1 MKLFIP
7 KDMFKNPK
15 PPRLFLCTT
24 DKRVI
29 GELPSYDESL
39 DGKWGSYSEASFSID
54 RQYVDVLTGE
64 IKVNPTFDKA
74 EGLRKMYMEG
84 VGYFVIQD
92 PDTTY
97 GEKDSKTISC
107 FSSEYET
114 ANKYLENF
122 RVNTG
127 EIDSKEVIAL
137 ESIYG
142 YNYTI
147 DKDNLYQ
154 KVSGG
159 FDQYESYYV
168 KNYTDNDSYMY
179 EQVEIFDSS
188 EYAKYDGSTVAKT
201 LYVES
206 YPNVRFIIHQTHH

>member
-7 KDMFKNPK
+7 KDMFDNPK

-24 DKRVI
+24 GKKI
-29 GELPSYDESL
+29 IQELPSYDESL
-39 DGKWGSYSEASFSID
+39 DGKWGSYSETSFSID

-64 IKVNPTFDKA
+64 VKIHPTFDKA
-74 EGLRKMYMEG
+74 EGLRKVYIENI
-84 VGYFVIQD
+84 GYFIIQD

-97 GEKDSKTISC
+97 GEKDSKTLSC

-147 DKDNLYQ
+147 DSDNLYQ
-154 KVSGG
+154 KAPIE
-159 FDQYESYYV
+159 FDLYESY
-168 KNYTDNDSYMY
+168 
-179 EQVEIFDSS
+179 
-188 EYAKYDGSTVAKT
+188 
-201 LYVES
+201 
-206 YPNVRFIIHQTHH
+206 